1 VAAEEFLNNSI
12 GRRSNIDG
20 RLNMLG
26 GFTTFVKS
34 GLTLPTHKSATMNF
48 FIATLHV
55 SHYGFEL
62 YPRHF
67 TWVFNQHLKT
77 LLPTYTGFS
86 KRYWGLV
93 YQQHIQFLSTSLLS
107 NCGKT
112 HGRDLC

>member
-1 VAAEEFLNNSI
+1 MAAEEFLNNSI
-12 GRRSNIDG
+12 GRRSNIGG
-20 RLNMLG
+20 RLHMLG

-55 SHYGFEL
+55 SH
-62 YPRHF
+62 
-67 TWVFNQHLKT
+67 
-77 LLPTYTGFS
+77 GFS
-86 KRYWGLV
+86 TRYWGLV
-93 YQQHIQFLSTSLLS
+93 YPQHIQFLSTSLLS